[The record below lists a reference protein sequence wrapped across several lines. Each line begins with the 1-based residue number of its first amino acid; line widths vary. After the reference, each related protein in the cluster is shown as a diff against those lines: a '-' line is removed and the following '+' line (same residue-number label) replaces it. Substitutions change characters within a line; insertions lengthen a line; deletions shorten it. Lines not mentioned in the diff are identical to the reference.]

1 MFYFQSMF
9 QQVYNGITGSAVL
22 PAVQQ
27 IAEAIL
33 LLAAL
38 FAVYEAYAKGGD
50 ARTLA
55 LAGVRYLIM
64 GLVISQYPNVF
75 RNVNNAFANVAQTIA
90 PTDVWTNFRDQVQG
104 YFSANTGDGAWW
116 NWVVGGVAGAFSLIF
131 QAIAVLVFPI
141 AYAIFS
147 FFYSMYGAVL
157 YVVGPL
163 VLALYPALGAGQLAR
178 TFMVNLVVWKAW
190 GIIYAIISQLLT
202 IMSANNL
209 TSIFTSQSF
218 GGAFQGA
225 SQMLLISL
233 SSILLS
239 IMILLIPFIAKRVVS
254 GDVGSTML
262 TVVGVA
268 AAAAQTAIA
277 GWAGM
282 QGGAASGGGAA
293 EMVMAEAEAGGGVA
307 VSGGWS
313 RSPSP
318 PPDGTIQHWGEAEA
332 SGLSA
337 ASRWSRSGRQ
347 QRGGGGGWQPR
358 RTGRRVTHPTATAV
372 PGRPGTL
379 AVTASPRRRLE
390 VGTGWRSAPDS
401 ERCVRST
408 RKKRGLSRE
417 TKAGR
422 RCRRQAIR
430 NTSSTTA
437 PACLCDR
444 RWFGISPADLICSR
458 CCSSTYVSSHRP

>member
-9 QQVYNGITGSAVL
+9 QQVYNGISSSSVL

-27 IAEAIL
+27 IAEGIL

-55 LAGVRYLIM
+55 LAGVRYLFM
-64 GLVISQYPNVF
+64 GLLISQYPNVF
-75 RNVNNAFANVAQTIA
+75 INVNNAFANVAQAIA
-90 PTDVWTNFRDQVQG
+90 PTDVWTNFRDQVQS
-104 YFSANTGDGAWW
+104 YLSANNGQGAWW

-141 AYAIFS
+141 SYAIFS

-163 VLALYPALGAGQLAR
+163 VLALYPALGVGQLAR
-178 TFMVNLVVWKAW
+178 TFMVNLLVWNAW

-202 IMSANNL
+202 IMSANSLN
-209 TSIFTSQSF
+209 SIFTSQSF

-262 TVVGVA
+262 AVVGVA
-268 AAAAQTAIA
+268 AAAAQAAVA

-282 QGGAASGGGAA
+282 QSGAASA
-293 EMVMAEAEAGGGVA
+293 AGGGHGT
-307 VSGGWS
+307 GGGGGGNGVIDGGGGS
-313 RSPSP
+313 NRSPSP
-318 PPDGTIQHWGEAEA
+318 PPDGGAAVLGGEAGA
-332 SGLSA
+332 SGHAPPAPGGA
-337 ASRWSRSGRQ
+337 AMADAGTASGSGAGVAAEENRPPTDSSGAPRQSQGRQ
-347 QRGGGGGWQPR
+347 AHFGRYSIPYAVG
-358 RTGRRVTHPTATAV
+358 RT
-372 PGRPGTL
+372 
-379 AVTASPRRRLE
+379 
-390 VGTGWRSAPDS
+390 VGTWAGATHRTMSNPFRSSQKEDA
-401 ERCVRST
+401 EV
-408 RKKRGLSRE
+408 
-417 TKAGR
+417 
-422 RCRRQAIR
+422 
-430 NTSSTTA
+430 
-437 PACLCDR
+437 
-444 RWFGISPADLICSR
+444 
-458 CCSSTYVSSHRP
+458 

>member
-9 QQVYNGITGSAVL
+9 QQVYNGISSSSVL

-27 IAEAIL
+27 IAEGIL

-55 LAGVRYLIM
+55 LAGVRYLFM
-64 GLVISQYPNVF
+64 GLLISQYPNVF
-75 RNVNNAFANVAQTIA
+75 RNVNNAFANVAQAIA
-90 PTDVWTNFRDQVQG
+90 PTDVWTNFRDQVQS
-104 YFSANTGDGAWW
+104 YLSANNGQGAWW

-141 AYAIFS
+141 SYAIFS

-163 VLALYPALGAGQLAR
+163 VLALYPALGVGQLAR
-178 TFMVNLVVWKAW
+178 TFMVNLLVWNAW

-202 IMSANNL
+202 IMSANSLN
-209 TSIFTSQSF
+209 SIFTSQSF

-262 TVVGVA
+262 AVVGVA
-268 AAAAQTAIA
+268 AAAAQAAVA

-282 QGGAASGGGAA
+282 QSGAASA
-293 EMVMAEAEAGGGVA
+293 AGGGGGDGGGGGGGGVIDG
-307 VSGGWS
+307 SGGS
-313 RSPSP
+313 NRSPSP
-318 PPDGTIQHWGEAEA
+318 PPDGSDAALGGEAGA
-332 SGLSA
+332 SGHAPPALGGAAMVDAGTASGSGA
-337 ASRWSRSGRQ
+337 GVVAEEKGPPNSSSGASRQSQS
-347 QRGGGGGWQPR
+347 
-358 RTGRRVTHPTATAV
+358 
-372 PGRPGTL
+372 RPGHL
-379 AVTASPRRRLE
+379 GRYSIPYAVGRT
-390 VGTGWRSAPDS
+390 VGTW
-401 ERCVRST
+401 
-408 RKKRGLSRE
+408 
-417 TKAGR
+417 AGATHR
-422 RCRRQAIR
+422 
-430 NTSSTTA
+430 TMSS
-437 PACLCDR
+437 P
-444 RWFGISPADLICSR
+444 FK
-458 CCSSTYVSSHRP
+458 SSQKEEAEV

>member
-9 QQVYNGITGSAVL
+9 QQVYNGISSSSVL

-27 IAEAIL
+27 IAEGIL

-55 LAGVRYLIM
+55 LAGVRYLFM
-64 GLVISQYPNVF
+64 GLLISQYPNVF
-75 RNVNNAFANVAQTIA
+75 INVNNAFANVAQAIA
-90 PTDVWTNFRDQVQG
+90 PTDVWTNFRDQVQS
-104 YFSANTGDGAWW
+104 YLSANNGQGAWW

-141 AYAIFS
+141 SYAIFS

-163 VLALYPALGAGQLAR
+163 VLALYPALGVGQLAR
-178 TFMVNLVVWKAW
+178 TFMVNLLVWNAW

-202 IMSANNL
+202 IMSANSLN
-209 TSIFTSQSF
+209 SIFTSQSF

-262 TVVGVA
+262 AVVGVA
-268 AAAAQTAIA
+268 AAAAQAAVA

-282 QGGAASGGGAA
+282 QSGAASA
-293 EMVMAEAEAGGGVA
+293 AGGGDGT
-307 VSGGWS
+307 GGGGGGNGVIDGGGGS
-313 RSPSP
+313 NRSPSP
-318 PPDGTIQHWGEAEA
+318 PPDGGAAVLGGEAGA
-332 SGLSA
+332 SGHAPPAPGGA
-337 ASRWSRSGRQ
+337 AMADAGTASGSGAGVAAEENRPPTDSSGAPRQSQGRQ
-347 QRGGGGGWQPR
+347 AHFGRYSIPYAVG
-358 RTGRRVTHPTATAV
+358 RT
-372 PGRPGTL
+372 
-379 AVTASPRRRLE
+379 
-390 VGTGWRSAPDS
+390 VGTWAGATHRTMSSPFRSS
-401 ERCVRST
+401 QKEEQEV
-408 RKKRGLSRE
+408 
-417 TKAGR
+417 
-422 RCRRQAIR
+422 
-430 NTSSTTA
+430 
-437 PACLCDR
+437 
-444 RWFGISPADLICSR
+444 
-458 CCSSTYVSSHRP
+458 

>member
-1 MFYFQSMF
+1 MFYFQTMF

-27 IAEAIL
+27 ISEAIL

-55 LAGVRYLIM
+55 LAGVRYLFM
-64 GLVISQYPNVF
+64 GLLITQYPNVF
-75 RNVNNAFANVAQTIA
+75 ANVNNAVANVAQAIA

-104 YFSANTGDGAWW
+104 YMSANNGQGAWW

-141 AYAIFS
+141 SYALFS

-163 VLALYPALGAGQLAR
+163 VLALYPALGVGQLAR
-178 TFMVNLVVWKAW
+178 TFMVNLMVWNAW

-202 IMSANNL
+202 IMSANSLN
-209 TSIFTSQSF
+209 SIFNAQSF

-254 GDVGSTML
+254 GDIGSTML

-268 AAAAQTAIA
+268 AAAAQAAVA

-282 QGGAASGGGAA
+282 QGGAASAAGGGEPPPPPPPPGGPPTPPAETVAAVGASGGGGAA
-293 EMVMAEAEAGGGVA
+293 GGGVSEGSVDGA
-307 VSGGWS
+307 AAPRPPSEPSGESGSATVPQSAAATRTSGSRGHSGRTNIPYSVGWTVGTWAGATRRTVRNAF
-313 RSPSP
+313 RSNEQQV
-318 PPDGTIQHWGEAEA
+318 DEAE
-332 SGLSA
+332 
-337 ASRWSRSGRQ
+337 
-347 QRGGGGGWQPR
+347 
-358 RTGRRVTHPTATAV
+358 
-372 PGRPGTL
+372 
-379 AVTASPRRRLE
+379 
-390 VGTGWRSAPDS
+390 
-401 ERCVRST
+401 
-408 RKKRGLSRE
+408 
-417 TKAGR
+417 
-422 RCRRQAIR
+422 I
-430 NTSSTTA
+430 
-437 PACLCDR
+437 
-444 RWFGISPADLICSR
+444 
-458 CCSSTYVSSHRP
+458 

>member
-27 IAEAIL
+27 IAEGIL

-50 ARTLA
+50 ARHLA

-64 GLVISQYPNVF
+64 GLLISQYPNVF
-75 RNVNNAFANVAQTIA
+75 RNVNNAFASVAQAIA
-90 PTDVWTNFRDQVQG
+90 PTDVWTNFRDQVQS
-104 YFSANTGDGAWW
+104 YFSANTGQGAWW

-131 QAIAVLVFPI
+131 QAIAVLGFPI
-141 AYAIFS
+141 LYAIFS

-157 YVVGPL
+157 YVIGPL
-163 VLALYPALGAGQLAR
+163 VLALYPALGVGQLAR
-178 TFMVNLVVWKAW
+178 TFMVNLLVWNAW

-282 QGGAASGGGAA
+282 QGGAASGGGDPPPPPHPPGGPPPPPPGSGTTTSGVGVGSTAPGGLS
-293 EMVMAEAEAGGGVA
+293 ENGVEATSTPRPSSGAPDEAG
-307 VSGGWS
+307 
-313 RSPSP
+313 RNSP
-318 PPDGTIQHWGEAEA
+318 PPPPHTSHS
-332 SGLSA
+332 SGA
-337 ASRWSRSGRQ
+337 PGHFGHYNIPHAV
-347 QRGGGGGWQPR
+347 GW
-358 RTGRRVTHPTATAV
+358 T
-372 PGRPGTL
+372 
-379 AVTASPRRRLE
+379 
-390 VGTGWRSAPDS
+390 VGTWAGA
-401 ERCVRST
+401 T
-408 RKKRGLSRE
+408 QRK
-417 TKAGR
+417 
-422 RCRRQAIR
+422 
-430 NTSSTTA
+430 
-437 PACLCDR
+437 
-444 RWFGISPADLICSR
+444 
-458 CCSSTYVSSHRP
+458 VSSAFRSSQKQEEEV

>member
-27 IAEAIL
+27 IAEGIL

-64 GLVISQYPNVF
+64 GLLISQYPNVF
-75 RNVNNAFANVAQTIA
+75 RNVNNAFANVAQAIA
-90 PTDVWTNFRDQVQG
+90 PTDVWTNFRDQVQS
-104 YFSANTGDGAWW
+104 YFSANTGQGAWW

-141 AYAIFS
+141 SYAIFS

-163 VLALYPALGAGQLAR
+163 VLALYPALGVGQLAR
-178 TFMVNLVVWKAW
+178 TFMVNLLVWNAW

-202 IMSANNL
+202 IMSANSLN
-209 TSIFTSQSF
+209 SIFTSQSF

-262 TVVGVA
+262 AVVGVA
-268 AAAAQTAIA
+268 AAAVQTAVA

-282 QGGAASGGGAA
+282 QGGAASAA
-293 EMVMAEAEAGGGVA
+293 
-307 VSGGWS
+307 
-313 RSPSP
+313 
-318 PPDGTIQHWGEAEA
+318 
-332 SGLSA
+332 
-337 ASRWSRSGRQ
+337 
-347 QRGGGGGWQPR
+347 GGGGGGGGGGRRHRCGRWIEPIHPPR
-358 RTGRRVTHPTATAV
+358 RQMEPSRPWGVKLKGRGTLRRLLVVQRRRTRAAPVVAARLPLRTIGRRVTQPARRGSLRAAPGHFGRTSIPHAV
-372 PGRPGTL
+372 GWT
-379 AVTASPRRRLE
+379 
-390 VGTGWRSAPDS
+390 VGTW
-401 ERCVRST
+401 
-408 RKKRGLSRE
+408 
-417 TKAGR
+417 AGATHR
-422 RCRRQAIR
+422 
-430 NTSSTTA
+430 T
-437 PACLCDR
+437 
-444 RWFGISPADLICSR
+444 
-458 CCSSTYVSSHRP
+458 VSSAFRSSQKEEEEG

>member
-1 MFYFQSMF
+1 MFYFQTMF
-9 QQVYNGITGSAVL
+9 QQVYNGITGSTVL

-50 ARTLA
+50 ARALA

-64 GLVISQYPNVF
+64 GLLISQYPNVF
-75 RNVNNAFANVAQTIA
+75 RNVNNAFANVAQAIA

-104 YFSANTGDGAWW
+104 YLSANTGQGAWW

-131 QAIAVLVFPI
+131 QAIAVLVFPVS
-141 AYAIFS
+141 YAIFS

-163 VLALYPALGAGQLAR
+163 VLALYPALGVGQLAR
-178 TFMVNLVVWKAW
+178 TFMVNLLVWNAW
-190 GIIYAIISQLLT
+190 GIVYAIISQLLT

-209 TSIFTSQSF
+209 NSIFTAQSF

-268 AAAAQTAIA
+268 AAAVRAATSGWSAI
-277 GWAGM
+277 
-282 QGGAASGGGAA
+282 QS
-293 EMVMAEAEAGGGVA
+293 AGG
-307 VSGGWS
+307 SGKD
-313 RSPSP
+313 
-318 PPDGTIQHWGEAEA
+318 PDD
-332 SGLSA
+332 
-337 ASRWSRSGRQ
+337 
-347 QRGGGGGWQPR
+347 GGGGGGGGVVDGGGSNR
-358 RTGRRVTHPTATAV
+358 
-372 PGRPGTL
+372 
-379 AVTASPRRRLE
+379 
-390 VGTGWRSAPDS
+390 
-401 ERCVRST
+401 
-408 RKKRGLSRE
+408 
-417 TKAGR
+417 
-422 RCRRQAIR
+422 
-430 NTSSTTA
+430 A
-437 PACLCDR
+437 PAPPPEGSAAAL
-444 RWFGISPADLICSR
+444 GGEAVASGHAPSPPGGAEAAGASD
-458 CCSSTYVSSHRP
+458 VVVVA

>member
-1 MFYFQSMF
+1 MFYFQTMF

-64 GLVISQYPNVF
+64 GLLITQYPNVF
-75 RNVNNAFANVAQTIA
+75 KNVNNAFASLAQTIA
-90 PTDVWTNFRDQVQG
+90 PTDVWTNFRDQVQS
-104 YFSANTGDGAWW
+104 YFSANSGDGAWW

-131 QAIAVLVFPI
+131 QAIAVLVFPLS
-141 AYAIFS
+141 YAIFS

-163 VLALYPALGAGQLAR
+163 VLALYPALGVGQLAR
-178 TFMVNLVVWKAW
+178 TFMVNLMVWNAW
-190 GIIYAIISQLLT
+190 GLIYAIISQLLT
-202 IMSANNL
+202 IMSANSLN
-209 TSIFTSQSF
+209 SIFTSQSF

-254 GDVGSTML
+254 GDIGSTML
-262 TVVGVA
+262 TVAGVA
-268 AAAAQTAIA
+268 SAAAQTAIA

-282 QGGAASGGGAA
+282 QGGAA
-293 EMVMAEAEAGGGVA
+293 
-307 VSGGWS
+307 
-313 RSPSP
+313 
-318 PPDGTIQHWGEAEA
+318 
-332 SGLSA
+332 
-337 ASRWSRSGRQ
+337 
-347 QRGGGGGWQPR
+347 GGGGGGDQPPPPPPPGGAPTPPPEPGASMSGSGVSPAAAAALSESG
-358 RTGRRVTHPTATAV
+358 TGGTSAPRPPSETNGGSGDSSATQS
-372 PGRPGTL
+372 
-379 AVTASPRRRLE
+379 ASP
-390 VGTGWRSAPDS
+390 
-401 ERCVRST
+401 
-408 RKKRGLSRE
+408 
-417 TKAGR
+417 
-422 RCRRQAIR
+422 
-430 NTSSTTA
+430 
-437 PACLCDR
+437 
-444 RWFGISPADLICSR
+444 
-458 CCSSTYVSSHRP
+458 

>member
-1 MFYFQSMF
+1 MFYFQTMF

-50 ARTLA
+50 ARALA

-64 GLVISQYPNVF
+64 GLLISQYPNVF
-75 RNVNNAFANVAQTIA
+75 RNVNNAFANVAQAIA

-104 YFSANTGDGAWW
+104 YLSANTGQGAWW

-131 QAIAVLVFPI
+131 QAIAVLVFPVS
-141 AYAIFS
+141 YAIFS

-157 YVVGPL
+157 YVIGPL
-163 VLALYPALGAGQLAR
+163 VLSLYPALGVGQLAR
-178 TFMVNLVVWKAW
+178 TFMVNLLVWNAW

-202 IMSANNL
+202 IMSANSLN
-209 TSIFTSQSF
+209 SIFTAQSF

-268 AAAAQTAIA
+268 AAAVRAATA
-277 GWAGM
+277 GWSAV
-282 QGGAASGGGAA
+282 QS
-293 EMVMAEAEAGGGVA
+293 AGGG
-307 VSGGWS
+307 GPG
-313 RSPSP
+313 RD
-318 PPDGTIQHWGEAEA
+318 PDD
-332 SGLSA
+332 
-337 ASRWSRSGRQ
+337 
-347 QRGGGGGWQPR
+347 RGGGGGDVVDGGGSDHAP
-358 RTGRRVTHPTATAV
+358 
-372 PGRPGTL
+372 
-379 AVTASPRRRLE
+379 SPPPE
-390 VGTGWRSAPDS
+390 G
-401 ERCVRST
+401 
-408 RKKRGLSRE
+408 
-417 TKAGR
+417 
-422 RCRRQAIR
+422 
-430 NTSSTTA
+430 NTSALGGDAAASGRA
-437 PACLCDR
+437 P
-444 RWFGISPADLICSR
+444 SPPGGAEAAGASD
-458 CCSSTYVSSHRP
+458 VVVVV

>member
-27 IAEAIL
+27 IAEGIL

-64 GLVISQYPNVF
+64 GLLISQYPNVF
-75 RNVNNAFANVAQTIA
+75 RNVNNAFASVAQAIA
-90 PTDVWTNFRDQVQG
+90 PTDVWTNFRDQVQS
-104 YFSANTGDGAWW
+104 YFSANTGQGAWW

-141 AYAIFS
+141 SYAIFS

-157 YVVGPL
+157 YVIGPL
-163 VLALYPALGAGQLAR
+163 VLALYPALGVGQLAR
-178 TFMVNLVVWKAW
+178 TFMVNLLVWNAW

-209 TSIFTSQSF
+209 NSIFTSQSF

-262 TVVGVA
+262 AVVGVA
-268 AAAAQTAIA
+268 AAAVQTAVA

-282 QGGAASGGGAA
+282 QGGAASA
-293 EMVMAEAEAGGGVA
+293 AGGGD
-307 VSGGWS
+307 GGGGRVIGAGGGS
-313 RSPSP
+313 NHSPSP
-318 PPDGTIQHWGEAEA
+318 PPDGAKPALGGEAQGSGQAPPAPDGAVAADA
-332 SGLSA
+332 SGA
-337 ASRWSRSGRQ
+337 
-347 QRGGGGGWQPR
+347 GGGGVAVANNRSPSDPANAPR
-358 RTGRRVTHPTATAV
+358 QSQS
-372 PGRPGTL
+372 RPGHFGRTSIPH
-379 AVTASPRRRLE
+379 AVGWT
-390 VGTGWRSAPDS
+390 VGTW
-401 ERCVRST
+401 
-408 RKKRGLSRE
+408 
-417 TKAGR
+417 AGATHR
-422 RCRRQAIR
+422 
-430 NTSSTTA
+430 T
-437 PACLCDR
+437 
-444 RWFGISPADLICSR
+444 
-458 CCSSTYVSSHRP
+458 VSSAFRSSQKEGEEF

>member
-64 GLVISQYPNVF
+64 GLIISQYPNVF
-75 RNVNNAFANVAQTIA
+75 RSVNNAFANVAQAIA

-178 TFMVNLVVWKAW
+178 TFMVNLLVWNAW

-268 AAAAQTAIA
+268 AAALQTAIA

-282 QGGAASGGGAA
+282 QAGAASGGGDPPPPPPPPGGPPPPPPESGTTTSGVGVGSTAPGGLS
-293 EMVMAEAEAGGGVA
+293 ENGVEAISAPRPPSGAPDEAG
-307 VSGGWS
+307 
-313 RSPSP
+313 RNSP
-318 PPDGTIQHWGEAEA
+318 PPPPHPSHSSGGPGRFGHYNIPHAVGWTVGTWAGATQRTVSSAFRA
-332 SGLSA
+332 SQKQEEEV
-337 ASRWSRSGRQ
+337 RSEER
-347 QRGGGGGWQPR
+347 RGG
-358 RTGRRVTHPTATAV
+358 
-372 PGRPGTL
+372 
-379 AVTASPRRRLE
+379 E
-390 VGTGWRSAPDS
+390 
-401 ERCVRST
+401 E
-408 RKKRGLSRE
+408 
-417 TKAGR
+417 
-422 RCRRQAIR
+422 
-430 NTSSTTA
+430 
-437 PACLCDR
+437 
-444 RWFGISPADLICSR
+444 
-458 CCSSTYVSSHRP
+458 